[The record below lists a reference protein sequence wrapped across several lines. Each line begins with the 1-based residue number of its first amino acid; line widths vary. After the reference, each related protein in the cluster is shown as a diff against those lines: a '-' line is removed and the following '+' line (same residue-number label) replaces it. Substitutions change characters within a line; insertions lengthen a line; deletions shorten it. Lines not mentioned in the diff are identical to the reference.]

1 MLQNAKTL
9 MIYLHSRM
17 PGRQWKGDYQLEF
30 TFWPLGAS
38 HFIGGYHIWTICID
52 SCHIFQW
59 TESMYPRRTYS
70 IWMHI
75 TSPPNPNEHKG
86 DNLDSPDGGRSLD
99 MDWMGIQFP
108 SHPPASSWPGVSRI
122 VCDPVRVP
130 PRAAVFWMF
139 RPAER
144 RHAGVPARGLPL
156 NSHSF
161 FFWEMLVPKCQE
173 KKLKSSYPLLKQNWR
188 FFFGFFS
195 VFFGGGWSQQIILG
209 GKGIHVT
216 SCPNV

>member
-108 SHPPASSWPGVSRI
+108 SHPRHRPGPEFLESFVTPYEYH
-122 VCDPVRVP
+122 PVQLSFGCSGP
-130 PRAAVFWMF
+130 LSADTQVFQPGACPSI
-139 RPAER
+139 RT
-144 RHAGVPARGLPL
+144 L
-156 NSHSF
+156 
-161 FFWEMLVPKCQE
+161 
-173 KKLKSSYPLLKQNWR
+173 
-188 FFFGFFS
+188 FFS
-195 VFFGGGWSQQIILG
+195 
-209 GKGIHVT
+209 GK
-216 SCPNV
+216 C